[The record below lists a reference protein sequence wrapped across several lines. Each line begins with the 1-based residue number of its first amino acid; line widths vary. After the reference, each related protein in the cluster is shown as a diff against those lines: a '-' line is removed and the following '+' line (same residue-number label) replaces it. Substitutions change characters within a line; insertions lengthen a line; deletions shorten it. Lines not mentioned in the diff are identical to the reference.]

1 MFEIF
6 NTMMKEEWRMH
17 SSFFGDRGFAL
28 FPIVIAAVSMLLSL
42 SMVIFGKIVSQAEVL
57 LGLHYLL
64 LFMGSMVGGFGLLGR
79 EVMNRRFGQASLLAY
94 SSRTLPVSERM
105 IFSNFIVKDVVYY
118 FFLYVLP
125 FTMGFVAGAVLIDL
139 HYPFFM
145 LLITLFLAFCT
156 GLSLVFLLSTIYANL
171 GKKGLLLLL
180 FIPAASL
187 VFFKGAGTESLYTLP
202 PLVLYLDPSAEIL
215 ITCLALVIVPSVIS
229 LIFLKVDYPQS
240 QKHYRN
246 QFNKFTERLGSYGY
260 SHFMV
265 KDYLD
270 FSRSEGGAGKI
281 VFSFLVPV
289 IMVWLFLPHLLKV
302 VPGLD
307 ILVVFAVVVG
317 MMASSMYNWLVEFD
331 MFSSYAFLPLTV
343 PDVLR
348 SKLNSY
354 SVLNVFPL
362 TMVLIATI
370 YADRLYDIVHIVLLF
385 VAVSLYVVSITVYLT
400 GLNTT
405 FSLYSAGTFA
415 SYVLAIGP
423 VVLGMIFL
431 AQLNFQFVLAS
442 GLLIPVALFVLKR
455 SFLRWDRWGV

>member
-1 MFEIF
+1 MFELF
-6 NTMMKEEWRMH
+6 KSMMKEEWRMH

-28 FPIVIAAVSMLLSL
+28 FPVVVASISMLLSL
-42 SMVIFGKIVSQAEVL
+42 SMIIFGRIISQAEVL

-94 SSRTLPVSERM
+94 SSRTLPISERV
-105 IFSNFIVKDVVYY
+105 IFSNFIVKDVIYY
-118 FFLYVLP
+118 LFLYVLP
-125 FTMGFVAGAVLIDL
+125 FTVGFMAGAVILDL
-139 HYPFFM
+139 QYSFFM
-145 LLITLFLAFCT
+145 LLTTLFLSFCT

-171 GKKGLLLLL
+171 GKKAL
-180 FIPAASL
+180 FLIFMIPI
-187 VFFKGAGTESLYTLP
+187 VFLIFFQGIRFDILYELP
-202 PLVLYLDPSAEIL
+202 PLVFYLAPSLDIL
-215 ITCLALVIVPSVIS
+215 ITCLALVLVPSIVS
-229 LIFLKVDYPQS
+229 LIFLRVDYSQS
-240 QKHYRN
+240 QKHYKN
-246 QFNKFTERLGSYGY
+246 QFREITESLGFYGY
-260 SHFMV
+260 SHFMA

-289 IMVWLFLPHLLKV
+289 LLVWLFLPQLLKA

-354 SVLNVFPL
+354 SLLNVFPL
-362 TMVLIATI
+362 IVVVIATV
-370 YADRLYDIVHIVLLF
+370 YAGRMNDMVHIILLF
-385 VAVSLYVVSITVYLT
+385 IAVSMYVVSVTIYLT

-423 VVLGMIFL
+423 VVLAMIFL
-431 AQLNFQFVLAS
+431 AQLNFHLVLAS
-442 GLLIPVALFVLKR
+442 VLLIPLSVLVLKR
-455 SFLRWDRWGV
+455 SFVKCGRWEV